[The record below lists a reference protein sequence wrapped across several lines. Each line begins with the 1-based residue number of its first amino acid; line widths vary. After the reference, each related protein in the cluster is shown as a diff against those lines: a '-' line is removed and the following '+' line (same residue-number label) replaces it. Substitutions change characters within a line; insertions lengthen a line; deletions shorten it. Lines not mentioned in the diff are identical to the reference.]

1 MKTENSSNKQ
11 ERMTNEQAYEQR
23 LLDVLSYHQPGE
35 ASQINNQSA
44 KFCVINGNAKDISW
58 VQAGDELNEALERI
72 YKDNREDCFVSI
84 SEFKGEKLNE
94 NYVAS
99 IKIFYIKLR
108 KTERFN
114 PSTTDE
120 GRNIILKYCQERGFP
135 TPTVIIY
142 DGNEYIL
149 KWILKEPLNSIF
161 SLDLWTKVQEF
172 LSERF
177 FYLLDDRCYLEDRNN
192 PKKKFIEAHSHATA
206 ILRVPGFLNSQANGF
221 ETRIIFNSGIKYS
234 TGEVAIKLDLSR
246 DEIEQY
252 RGTKELARGYSHKK
266 NSSPDSCVRINFNN
280 KKKQR
285 RRRN

>member
-1 MKTENSSNKQ
+1 MKVENIKLD
-11 ERMTNEQAYEQR
+11 EIMTSEQANEQG
-23 LLDVLSYHQPGE
+23 LSDIFAYHQPLE
-35 ASQINNQSA
+35 TSQNETKI
-44 KFCVINGNAKDISW
+44 CVIHKNRENISW
-58 VQAGDELNEALERI
+58 LTAGDELRETIKRLKE
-72 YKDNREDCFVSI
+72 DNNSDCWVSI
-84 SEFKGEKLNE
+84 SEFRSEKLNE

-114 PSTTDE
+114 PSTIDE
-120 GRNIILKYCQERGFP
+120 GKNIILKYCQERRLP

-149 KWILKEPLNSIF
+149 KWILKEPLNGIF
-161 SLDLWTKVQEF
+161 SLDLWKKVQEF

-177 FYLLDDRCYLEDRNN
+177 FSLLDDRYYLEDRNN
-192 PKKKFIEAHSHATA
+192 PKKKFIEAHSQATA
-206 ILRVPGFLNSQANGF
+206 MLRVPGFLNSQANGF